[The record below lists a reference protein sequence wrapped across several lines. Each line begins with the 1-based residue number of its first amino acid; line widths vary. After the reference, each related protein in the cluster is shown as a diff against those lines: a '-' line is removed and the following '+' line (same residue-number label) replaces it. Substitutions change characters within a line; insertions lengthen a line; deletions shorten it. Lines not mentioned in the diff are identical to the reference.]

1 MEQEKK
7 VKLNITLNVTYEDI
21 VHHNRAEE
29 YSFKLK
35 THEVSKCKFEW
46 YQIVKGNFWE
56 KWWKTV

>member
-35 THEVSKCKFEW
+35 THEVSKCKFE
-46 YQIVKGNFWE
+46 
-56 KWWKTV
+56 